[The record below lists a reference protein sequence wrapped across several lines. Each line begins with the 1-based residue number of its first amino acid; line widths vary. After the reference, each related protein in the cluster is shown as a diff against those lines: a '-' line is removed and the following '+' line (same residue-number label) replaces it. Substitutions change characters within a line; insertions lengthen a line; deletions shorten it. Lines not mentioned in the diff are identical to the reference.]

1 MSLISV
7 YNLLFFTKFIKNL
20 KYEIKKLLDNI
31 FDSGVRHYSED
42 NNSDYYLSH
51 VMLDLLRDKLLEC
64 DEFKMYHH

>member
-1 MSLISV
+1 M
-7 YNLLFFTKFIKNL
+7 KL
-20 KYEIKKLLDNI
+20 KELLDNI